1 MTVLKKAVLI
11 NYDRLSQLI
20 ESSTVDEETVYFLS
34 GKDVIGAIKNIG
46 DALISKN
53 IQTQNKLYLFAEE
66 IKKIKVNTFADET
79 LVAISNVLNVG
90 FTEEE
95 LRGALS
101 NFLQQNLEY
110 NMTATNVAINQYK
123 DNKKIKPIHI
133 YARATA
139 INNLAFNGSNLKK
152 ITAPL
157 ATKIAMNA
165 FENCSELE
173 ELSLGSY
180 NYKTGLNSSFS
191 LKNCPKVKKLVLGN
205 NSEISSFDYTSKL
218 SYSSKSIEIY
228 TNDGKKYN
236 KTTNRFE

>member
-1 MTVLKKAVLI
+1 MAEQHIEDVLNEIKKF
-11 NYDRLSQLI
+11 N
-20 ESSTVDEETVYFLS
+20 TH
-34 GKDVIGAIKNIG
+34 IKNIG

-95 LRGALS
+95 LRGALG

-110 NMTATNVAINQYK
+110 NMTATDVAINQYK

-133 YARATA
+133 YARAIA

-157 ATKIAMNA
+157 VTKIAMNA

-205 NSEISSFDYTSKL
+205 NSEISLFDYTSKL

>member
-1 MTVLKKAVLI
+1 MAEQHIEDVLNEIKKF
-11 NYDRLSQLI
+11 N
-20 ESSTVDEETVYFLS
+20 TH
-34 GKDVIGAIKNIG
+34 IKNIG

-95 LRGALS
+95 LRGALG

-110 NMTATNVAINQYK
+110 NITATDVAINQYK

-157 ATKIAMNA
+157 VTKIAMNA

>member
-1 MTVLKKAVLI
+1 MAEQHIEAVLNEI
-11 NYDRLSQLI
+11 KKFN
-20 ESSTVDEETVYFLS
+20 TH
-34 GKDVIGAIKNIG
+34 IKNIG

-53 IQTQNKLYLFAEE
+53 IQTQNKLYLFPEE

-95 LRGALS
+95 LRGALG

-110 NMTATNVAINQYK
+110 NMTATDVAINQYK

-157 ATKIAMNA
+157 VTKIAMNA

-205 NSEISSFDYTSKL
+205 NSEISLFDYTSKL

>member
-1 MTVLKKAVLI
+1 MAEQHIEDVLNEIKKF
-11 NYDRLSQLI
+11 N
-20 ESSTVDEETVYFLS
+20 TH
-34 GKDVIGAIKNIG
+34 IKNIG

-66 IKKIKVNTFADET
+66 IKKIKVNTFANET

-95 LRGALS
+95 LRGALG

-110 NMTATNVAINQYK
+110 NMTATDVAINQYK

-157 ATKIAMNA
+157 VTKIAMNA

>member
-1 MTVLKKAVLI
+1 MAEQHIEDVLNEIKKF
-11 NYDRLSQLI
+11 N
-20 ESSTVDEETVYFLS
+20 TH
-34 GKDVIGAIKNIG
+34 IKNIG

-66 IKKIKVNTFADET
+66 IKKIKINTFADET

-95 LRGALS
+95 LRGALG

-110 NMTATNVAINQYK
+110 NMTATDVAINQYK

-157 ATKIAMNA
+157 VTKIAMNA

-205 NSEISSFDYTSKL
+205 NSEISLFDYTSKL

>member
-1 MTVLKKAVLI
+1 MAEQHIEDVLNEIKKF
-11 NYDRLSQLI
+11 N
-20 ESSTVDEETVYFLS
+20 TH
-34 GKDVIGAIKNIG
+34 IKNIG

-95 LRGALS
+95 LRGALG

-110 NMTATNVAINQYK
+110 NMTATDVAINQYK

-139 INNLAFNGSNLKK
+139 INNLAFSGSNLKK

-157 ATKIAMNA
+157 VTKIAMNA

-180 NYKTGLNSSFS
+180 NYKTSLNSSFS

-205 NSEISSFDYTSKL
+205 NSEISLFDYTSKL

>member
-1 MTVLKKAVLI
+1 MAEQHIEDVLNEIKKF
-11 NYDRLSQLI
+11 N
-20 ESSTVDEETVYFLS
+20 TH
-34 GKDVIGAIKNIG
+34 IKNIG

-79 LVAISNVLNVG
+79 LIAISNVLNVG

-95 LRGALS
+95 LRGALG

-110 NMTATNVAINQYK
+110 NMTATDVAINQYK

-157 ATKIAMNA
+157 VTKIAMNA

-180 NYKTGLNSSFS
+180 NYKTDLNSSFS

>member
-1 MTVLKKAVLI
+1 MAEQHIEDVLNEIKKF
-11 NYDRLSQLI
+11 N
-20 ESSTVDEETVYFLS
+20 TH
-34 GKDVIGAIKNIG
+34 IKNIG
-46 DALISKN
+46 DALISKS

-66 IKKIKVNTFADET
+66 IKKIKVNTFTDET

-95 LRGALS
+95 LRGVLG

-110 NMTATNVAINQYK
+110 NMTATDVAINQYK

-133 YARATA
+133 YTRATA

-157 ATKIAMNA
+157 VTKIAMNA

-205 NSEISSFDYTSKL
+205 NSEISLFDYTSKL

>member
-1 MTVLKKAVLI
+1 MAEQHIEDVLNEIKKF
-11 NYDRLSQLI
+11 N
-20 ESSTVDEETVYFLS
+20 TH
-34 GKDVIGAIKNIG
+34 IKNIG

-66 IKKIKVNTFADET
+66 IKKIKVNTFADKT

-95 LRGALS
+95 LRGALD

-110 NMTATNVAINQYK
+110 NMTATDVAINQYK

-157 ATKIAMNA
+157 VTKIAMNA

>member
-1 MTVLKKAVLI
+1 MAEQHIEAVLNEI
-11 NYDRLSQLI
+11 KKFN
-20 ESSTVDEETVYFLS
+20 TH
-34 GKDVIGAIKNIG
+34 IKNIG
-46 DALISKN
+46 NALISKN

-110 NMTATNVAINQYK
+110 NMTATDVAINQYK

-157 ATKIAMNA
+157 VTKIAMNA

-205 NSEISSFDYTSKL
+205 NSEISLFDYTSKL

>member
-1 MTVLKKAVLI
+1 MAEQHIEDVLNEIKKF
-11 NYDRLSQLI
+11 N
-20 ESSTVDEETVYFLS
+20 TH
-34 GKDVIGAIKNIG
+34 IKNIG

-110 NMTATNVAINQYK
+110 NMTATDVAINQYK

-157 ATKIAMNA
+157 VTKIAMNA

>member
-1 MTVLKKAVLI
+1 MAEQHIEDVLNEIKKF
-11 NYDRLSQLI
+11 N
-20 ESSTVDEETVYFLS
+20 TH
-34 GKDVIGAIKNIG
+34 IKNIG

-95 LRGALS
+95 LRGALG

-110 NMTATNVAINQYK
+110 NMTATDVAINQYK

-157 ATKIAMNA
+157 VTKIAMNA

-173 ELSLGSY
+173 ELSLGNY

-205 NSEISSFDYTSKL
+205 NSEISLFDYTSKL

>member
-1 MTVLKKAVLI
+1 MAGQHIEDVLNEIKKF
-11 NYDRLSQLI
+11 N
-20 ESSTVDEETVYFLS
+20 TH
-34 GKDVIGAIKNIG
+34 IKNID

-66 IKKIKVNTFADET
+66 IKKIKINTFADET

-110 NMTATNVAINQYK
+110 NITATDVAINQYK

-157 ATKIAMNA
+157 VTKIAMNA

>member
-1 MTVLKKAVLI
+1 MAEQHIEDVLNEIKKF
-11 NYDRLSQLI
+11 N
-20 ESSTVDEETVYFLS
+20 TH
-34 GKDVIGAIKNIG
+34 IKNIG

-53 IQTQNKLYLFAEE
+53 IKTQNKLYLFAEE

-95 LRGALS
+95 LRGALG

-110 NMTATNVAINQYK
+110 NMTATDVAINQYK

-133 YARATA
+133 YTRATA

-157 ATKIAMNA
+157 VTKIAMNA

-205 NSEISSFDYTSKL
+205 NSEFSLFDYTSKL

>member
-1 MTVLKKAVLI
+1 MAEQYIEDVLNEIKKF
-11 NYDRLSQLI
+11 N
-20 ESSTVDEETVYFLS
+20 TH
-34 GKDVIGAIKNIG
+34 IKNIG
-46 DALISKN
+46 NALISKN

-95 LRGALS
+95 LRGALG

-110 NMTATNVAINQYK
+110 NMTATDVAINQYK

-157 ATKIAMNA
+157 VTKIAMNA

-205 NSEISSFDYTSKL
+205 NSEISLFDYTSKL

>member
-1 MTVLKKAVLI
+1 MAEQHIEAVLNEI
-11 NYDRLSQLI
+11 KKFN
-20 ESSTVDEETVYFLS
+20 TH
-34 GKDVIGAIKNIG
+34 IKNIG

-95 LRGALS
+95 LRGALG

-110 NMTATNVAINQYK
+110 NMTATDVAINQYK

-133 YARATA
+133 YARATT

-157 ATKIAMNA
+157 VTKIAMNA

-205 NSEISSFDYTSKL
+205 NSEISLFDYTSKL

>member
-1 MTVLKKAVLI
+1 MAEQHIEAVLNEI
-11 NYDRLSQLI
+11 KKFN
-20 ESSTVDEETVYFLS
+20 TH
-34 GKDVIGAIKNIG
+34 IKNIG

-66 IKKIKVNTFADET
+66 IKKIKVNTFANET
-79 LVAISNVLNVG
+79 LVTISNVLNVG

-110 NMTATNVAINQYK
+110 NMTATDVAINQYK

-157 ATKIAMNA
+157 VTKIAMNA

-205 NSEISSFDYTSKL
+205 NSEISLFDYTSKL

>member
-1 MTVLKKAVLI
+1 MAEQHIEDVLNEIKKF
-11 NYDRLSQLI
+11 N
-20 ESSTVDEETVYFLS
+20 TH
-34 GKDVIGAIKNIG
+34 IKNIG

-95 LRGALS
+95 LRGALG

-110 NMTATNVAINQYK
+110 NMTATDVAINQYK

-157 ATKIAMNA
+157 VTKIAMNA

>member
-1 MTVLKKAVLI
+1 MAEQHIEDVLNEIKKF
-11 NYDRLSQLI
+11 N
-20 ESSTVDEETVYFLS
+20 TH
-34 GKDVIGAIKNIG
+34 IKNIG

-95 LRGALS
+95 LRGALG

-110 NMTATNVAINQYK
+110 NMTATDVAINQYK

-157 ATKIAMNA
+157 VTKIAMNA

-205 NSEISSFDYTSKL
+205 NSEISLFDYTSKL

-228 TNDGKKYN
+228 TNNGKKYN

>member
-1 MTVLKKAVLI
+1 MAEQHIEDVLNEIKKF
-11 NYDRLSQLI
+11 N
-20 ESSTVDEETVYFLS
+20 TH
-34 GKDVIGAIKNIG
+34 IKNIG

-90 FTEEE
+90 FTEKE
-95 LRGALS
+95 LRGALG

-110 NMTATNVAINQYK
+110 NMTATDVAINQYK

-133 YARATA
+133 YARATV

-157 ATKIAMNA
+157 VTKIAMNA

-180 NYKTGLNSSFS
+180 NYKTDLNSSFS

-205 NSEISSFDYTSKL
+205 NSEISLFDYTSKL

-236 KTTNRFE
+236 KTTNQFE

>member
-1 MTVLKKAVLI
+1 MAEQHIEDVLNEIKKF
-11 NYDRLSQLI
+11 N
-20 ESSTVDEETVYFLS
+20 TH
-34 GKDVIGAIKNIG
+34 IKNIG

-95 LRGALS
+95 LRGALG

-110 NMTATNVAINQYK
+110 NMTATDVAINQYK
-123 DNKKIKPIHI
+123 DNKKIKPIHV

-157 ATKIAMNA
+157 VTKIAMNA

>member
-1 MTVLKKAVLI
+1 MAEQHIEAVLNEI
-11 NYDRLSQLI
+11 KKFN
-20 ESSTVDEETVYFLS
+20 TH
-34 GKDVIGAIKNIG
+34 IKNIG

-95 LRGALS
+95 LRDALG

-110 NMTATNVAINQYK
+110 NMTATDVAINQYK

-133 YARATA
+133 YARATT

-157 ATKIAMNA
+157 VTKIAMNA

-180 NYKTGLNSSFS
+180 NYKIGLNSSFS

-205 NSEISSFDYTSKL
+205 NSEISLFDYTSKL

>member
-1 MTVLKKAVLI
+1 MAEQHIEDVLNEIKKF
-11 NYDRLSQLI
+11 N
-20 ESSTVDEETVYFLS
+20 TH
-34 GKDVIGAIKNIG
+34 IKNIG

-66 IKKIKVNTFADET
+66 IKKNKVNTFADET
-79 LVAISNVLNVG
+79 LVAISNILNVG

-95 LRGALS
+95 LRGALG

-110 NMTATNVAINQYK
+110 NMTATDVAINQYK

-157 ATKIAMNA
+157 VTKIAMNA

-180 NYKTGLNSSFS
+180 NYKIGLNSSFS

-205 NSEISSFDYTSKL
+205 NSEISLFDYTSKL

>member
-1 MTVLKKAVLI
+1 MAEQHIEAVLNEI
-11 NYDRLSQLI
+11 KKFN
-20 ESSTVDEETVYFLS
+20 TH
-34 GKDVIGAIKNIG
+34 IKNIG

-66 IKKIKVNTFADET
+66 IKKIKVNTFADKT

-95 LRGALS
+95 LRGALD

-110 NMTATNVAINQYK
+110 NMTATDVAINQYK

-133 YARATA
+133 YARATT

-157 ATKIAMNA
+157 VTKIAMNA

-205 NSEISSFDYTSKL
+205 NSEISLFDYTSKL

>member
-1 MTVLKKAVLI
+1 MAEQHIEDVLNEIKKF
-11 NYDRLSQLI
+11 N
-20 ESSTVDEETVYFLS
+20 TH
-34 GKDVIGAIKNIG
+34 IKNIG

-95 LRGALS
+95 LRGALG

-110 NMTATNVAINQYK
+110 NMTATDVAINQYK

-157 ATKIAMNA
+157 VTKIAMNA

-205 NSEISSFDYTSKL
+205 NSEISLFDYTSKL

-236 KTTNRFE
+236 KTTNQFE

>member
-1 MTVLKKAVLI
+1 MAEQHIEAVLNEI
-11 NYDRLSQLI
+11 KKFN
-20 ESSTVDEETVYFLS
+20 TH
-34 GKDVIGAIKNIG
+34 IKNIG

-95 LRGALS
+95 LRGALG

-110 NMTATNVAINQYK
+110 NMTATDVAINQYK

-133 YARATA
+133 YARATT

-152 ITAPL
+152 IIAPL
-157 ATKIAMNA
+157 VTKVAMNA

-180 NYKTGLNSSFS
+180 NYKTSLNSSFS

-205 NSEISSFDYTSKL
+205 NSEISLFDYTSKL

>member
-1 MTVLKKAVLI
+1 MAEQHIEDVLNEIKKF
-11 NYDRLSQLI
+11 N
-20 ESSTVDEETVYFLS
+20 TH
-34 GKDVIGAIKNIG
+34 IKNIG

-95 LRGALS
+95 LRGALG

-110 NMTATNVAINQYK
+110 NMTATDVAINQYK

-157 ATKIAMNA
+157 VTKIATNA

-205 NSEISSFDYTSKL
+205 NSEISLFDYTSKL
-218 SYSSKSIEIY
+218 SYSSKTIEIY

-236 KTTNRFE
+236 KATNRFE

>member
-1 MTVLKKAVLI
+1 MAEQHIEDVLNEIKKF
-11 NYDRLSQLI
+11 N
-20 ESSTVDEETVYFLS
+20 TH
-34 GKDVIGAIKNIG
+34 IKNIG

-66 IKKIKVNTFADET
+66 IKKIKVNAFADKT

-95 LRGALS
+95 LRGALG

-110 NMTATNVAINQYK
+110 NMTATDVAINQYK

-157 ATKIAMNA
+157 VTKIAMNA

-180 NYKTGLNSSFS
+180 NYKTGLNNSFS

-205 NSEISSFDYTSKL
+205 NSEISLFDYTSKL

>member
-1 MTVLKKAVLI
+1 MAEQYIEAVLNEI
-11 NYDRLSQLI
+11 KKFN
-20 ESSTVDEETVYFLS
+20 TH
-34 GKDVIGAIKNIG
+34 IKNIG

-95 LRGALS
+95 LRDALG

-110 NMTATNVAINQYK
+110 NMTATDVAINQYK

-157 ATKIAMNA
+157 VTKIAINA

-173 ELSLGSY
+173 ELNLGSY
-180 NYKTGLNSSFS
+180 NYKIGLNSSFS

-205 NSEISSFDYTSKL
+205 NSEISLFDYTSKL

>member
-1 MTVLKKAVLI
+1 MAEQHIEDVLNEIKKF
-11 NYDRLSQLI
+11 N
-20 ESSTVDEETVYFLS
+20 TH
-34 GKDVIGAIKNIG
+34 IKNIG

-66 IKKIKVNTFADET
+66 IKKIKVNTFANET

-95 LRGALS
+95 LRGALG

-110 NMTATNVAINQYK
+110 NMTATDVAINQYK

-157 ATKIAMNA
+157 VTKIAMNA

-236 KTTNRFE
+236 KITNRFE

>member
-1 MTVLKKAVLI
+1 MAEQHIEDVLNEIKKF
-11 NYDRLSQLI
+11 N
-20 ESSTVDEETVYFLS
+20 TH
-34 GKDVIGAIKNIG
+34 IKNIG

-66 IKKIKVNTFADET
+66 IKKIKVNTFANET

-95 LRGALS
+95 LRGALG

-110 NMTATNVAINQYK
+110 NMTATDVAINQYK

-157 ATKIAMNA
+157 VTKIAMNA

-205 NSEISSFDYTSKL
+205 NSEISLFDYTSKL

>member
-1 MTVLKKAVLI
+1 MAEQYIEDVLNEIKKF
-11 NYDRLSQLI
+11 NTY
-20 ESSTVDEETVYFLS
+20 
-34 GKDVIGAIKNIG
+34 IKNIG

-95 LRGALS
+95 LRGALG

-110 NMTATNVAINQYK
+110 NMTATDVAINQYK

-157 ATKIAMNA
+157 VTKIAMNA

-205 NSEISSFDYTSKL
+205 NSEISLFDYTSKL

>member
-1 MTVLKKAVLI
+1 MAEQHI
-11 NYDRLSQLI
+11 
-20 ESSTVDEETVYFLS
+20 
-34 GKDVIGAIKNIG
+34 KDVLNEIKKFNTHIKNIG

-95 LRGALS
+95 LRGALD
-101 NFLQQNLEY
+101 NFLQQSLEY
-110 NMTATNVAINQYK
+110 NMTATDVAINQYK

-157 ATKIAMNA
+157 VTKIAMNA

>member
-1 MTVLKKAVLI
+1 MAEQHIEAVLNEI
-11 NYDRLSQLI
+11 KKFN
-20 ESSTVDEETVYFLS
+20 TH
-34 GKDVIGAIKNIG
+34 IKNIG

-95 LRGALS
+95 LRGALG

-110 NMTATNVAINQYK
+110 NMTATDVAINQYK

-133 YARATA
+133 YARATT

-157 ATKIAMNA
+157 VTKIAMNA

-205 NSEISSFDYTSKL
+205 NSKISLFDYTSKL

>member
-1 MTVLKKAVLI
+1 MAEQHIEDVLNEIKKF
-11 NYDRLSQLI
+11 N
-20 ESSTVDEETVYFLS
+20 TH
-34 GKDVIGAIKNIG
+34 IKNIG

-95 LRGALS
+95 LRGALG

-110 NMTATNVAINQYK
+110 NMTATDVAINQYK

-157 ATKIAMNA
+157 VTKIAMNA

-236 KTTNRFE
+236 KITNRFE